1 MTLKNKIKPHLQKAI
16 SQNARILPYSKHFL
30 KAAKAIEKEA
40 KTIKPT
46 KVNKELDKATKNKML
61 RMLRKRKKEIYKN
74 FKETKSPALKHLY
87 NSIVIMEKK
96 FK

>member
-1 MTLKNKIKPHLQKAI
+1 MTLQTKIKPHLKKAI
-16 SQNARILPYSKHFL
+16 IQDPHILPYSKHFL
-30 KAAKAIEKEA
+30 KAAMTIEKEA
-40 KTIKPT
+40 KKIKPT
-46 KVNKELDKATKNKML
+46 KAKEKLDKVTKSKML

-74 FKETKSPALKHLY
+74 LKETKSPALKHLY